1 MGPPGNL
8 RSVAA
13 YLVLSARERT
23 KRRSNCGG
31 ELVWHGYATEHL
43 STRTFLPRILLGLI
57 AILLAVPGSA
67 QPVSLRCV
75 TTAADPKKVMMVVI
89 DAERVEIKTENFSGD
104 EPRKRMVFHIEEM
117 TNSMVEG
124 RKLGRRNE
132 FFSNSTE

>member
-1 MGPPGNL
+1 
-8 RSVAA
+8 
-13 YLVLSARERT
+13 
-23 KRRSNCGG
+23 
-31 ELVWHGYATEHL
+31 LVWHGYATEHL

-117 TNSMVEG
+117 PNSMVEG
-124 RKLGRRNE
+124 RKLGRKNQLNIIVKRL
-132 FFSNSTE
+132 NS

>member
-1 MGPPGNL
+1 
-8 RSVAA
+8 
-13 YLVLSARERT
+13 
-23 KRRSNCGG
+23 
-31 ELVWHGYATEHL
+31 LVWHGYATEHL

-67 QPVSLRCV
+67 QPE
-75 TTAADPKKVMMVVI
+75 TAADPKKVRMVVI

-124 RKLGRRNE
+124 RNLGRRNE
-132 FFSNSTE
+132 FFFELNRMTGRVVESVDDQEPTQYDCEAP

>member
-1 MGPPGNL
+1 M
-8 RSVAA
+8 
-13 YLVLSARERT
+13 
-23 KRRSNCGG
+23 
-31 ELVWHGYATEHL
+31 VWHGYATEHL

-67 QPVSLRCV
+67 HPISLRCV
-75 TTAADPKKVMMVVI
+75 TTAGDPKKVMMVVI

-124 RKLGRRNE
+124 GSSAGE
-132 FFSNSTE
+132 MSFFSNSTSGHKR